1 MRRKPLRLAVVFVAL
16 LAATQSEAQT
26 PVGGAFGSDRPW
38 EIVDNSFLIEE
49 AFNQEEG
56 IFQNIFSWTLRR
68 HGEWN
73 ATFTQEWPVPGKK
86 HQFSY
91 TIPLSSNEVAVG
103 IDDVFINYRYQLID
117 ETAKRPALAPRL
129 SMIVPTGNADTGLG
143 TGAVGLQVNL
153 AASKQFGNLYVH
165 ANVGS
170 TWFPRIDSRTSGR
183 HVSLFSPLVGGSV
196 IWRVRP
202 MLNAMFES
210 LAEFDQLID
219 ETGAT
224 IREPTVTMSPG
235 LRYGWNI
242 GRHQI
247 VGGAAVPVSRSAG
260 LTNVALL
267 AYFSYELPFR
277 E

>member
-16 LAATQSEAQT
+16 LAAKQSEAQT
-26 PVGGAFGSDRPW
+26 PVGGALGSDRPW

-68 HGEWN
+68 PGEWN

-103 IDDVFINYRYQLID
+103 IDDVFVNYRYQLID

-143 TGAVGLQVNL
+143 TGAVGLPMSAL
-153 AASKQFGNLYVH
+153 RSSPFPTPALRRRIGA
-165 ANVGS
+165 GS
-170 TWFPRIDSRTSGR
+170 
-183 HVSLFSPLVGGSV
+183 
-196 IWRVRP
+196 
-202 MLNAMFES
+202 
-210 LAEFDQLID
+210 
-219 ETGAT
+219 
-224 IREPTVTMSPG
+224 
-235 LRYGWNI
+235 
-242 GRHQI
+242 
-247 VGGAAVPVSRSAG
+247 
-260 LTNVALL
+260 
-267 AYFSYELPFR
+267 
-277 E
+277 